1 MTCGCIENHLTS
13 LILVGV
19 MASIPF
25 MVYLYWKHI
34 KLRKTKLLRKQMRE
48 FYGVSSPEEQYGETV
63 FLNRDGI
70 D

>member
-34 KLRKTKLLRKQMRE
+34 KLRKPDNLLPKQMRE
-48 FYGVSSPEEQYGETV
+48 FYGVRENPEEKQYGET
-63 FLNRDGI
+63 L
-70 D
+70 

>member
-34 KLRKTKLLRKQMRE
+34 KLRKPDKPLLVKQTEE
-48 FYGVSSPEEQYGETV
+48 FYG
-63 FLNRDGI
+63 L
-70 D
+70 